1 MSKTVVVSLDDILSR
16 VAGHVS
22 IAGTE
27 YPVKA
32 ITAPALQL
40 VQRIETDEPPALA
53 ELLAAAMKLCPA
65 LPGEVWESAPAELI
79 GTILGVAQSRLRQV
93 EADLPNSSGPV
104 SSETPA
110 VTIES
115 HAP

>member
-1 MSKTVVVSLDDILSR
+1 M
-16 VAGHVS
+16 
-22 IAGTE
+22 
-27 YPVKA
+27 KA

-79 GTILGVAQSRLRQV
+79 GTILGVAQARVRQV
-93 EADLPNSSGPV
+93 EADLPNSSGPA
-104 SSETPA
+104 SHTPPA
-110 VTIES
+110 ASPEG
-115 HAP
+115 

>member
-22 IAGTE
+22 IAGVE

-79 GTILGVAQSRLRQV
+79 GTILGVAQARVRQV
-93 EADLPNSSGPV
+93 EADLPNSSGPA
-104 SSETPA
+104 SQTPPA
-110 VTIES
+110 ASPEG
-115 HAP
+115 